1 MTTTR
6 QTTTSATVGESTFNS
21 AFGAPSDRAVA
32 KLKSHLT
39 PYIQEFIKA
48 APFAVM
54 ATTADDGRCDASPKG
69 GKPGF
74 VKVLDEKHLLFPDV
88 AGNRLFQSYQ
98 NIETNPYIG
107 LIFFIPGIND
117 TVRVNGKVSI
127 VTKEELEAQNI
138 ELSLYE
144 TDDNS
149 KHLQGMLVEVEES
162 YGHCPR
168 ALNFSHL
175 WDTDEIAKNKANS
188 PIPERTDENY
198 HQHKEG
204 S

>member
-1 MTTTR
+1 MASTTIG
-6 QTTTSATVGESTFNS
+6 QTVGDSRFNGTF
-21 AFGAPSDRAVA
+21 GPPSERAVL

-39 PYIQEFIKA
+39 PYVQEFIKA
-48 APFAVM
+48 APFAVQ
-54 ATTADDGRCDASPKG
+54 ATADSEGRCDASPKG

-74 VKVLDEKHLLFPDV
+74 VKIIDEKHLLFPDV

-98 NIETNPYIG
+98 NVDENPYVG
-107 LIFFIPGIND
+107 LIFFIPGVND

-127 VTKEELEAQNI
+127 VSQEDLEKRDVV
-138 ELSLYE
+138 LSLYE

-149 KHLQGMLVEVEES
+149 KHLQGMLVEVEEA

-175 WDTDEIAKNKANS
+175 WDAGVIDQNKTNS

-198 HQHKEG
+198 YQHKQG

>member
-1 MTTTR
+1 MM
-6 QTTTSATVGESTFNS
+6 APNGEE
-21 AFGAPSDRAVA
+21 G
-32 KLKSHLT
+32 L
-39 PYIQEFIKA
+39 
-48 APFAVM
+48 
-54 ATTADDGRCDASPKG
+54 CDASPKG

-98 NIETNPYIG
+98 NIESNPYIG
-107 LIFFIPGIND
+107 LIFFIPGLND
-117 TVRVNGKVSI
+117 TVRVNGRVSV
-127 VTKEELEAQNI
+127 VTKEELERQNI

-149 KHLQGMLVEVEES
+149 KHLQGMLIEVEAA

-175 WDTDEIAKNKANS
+175 WAPEDIATNKDSA
-188 PIPERTDENY
+188 PIPARPDDY
-198 HQHKEG
+198 Y
-204 S
+204 